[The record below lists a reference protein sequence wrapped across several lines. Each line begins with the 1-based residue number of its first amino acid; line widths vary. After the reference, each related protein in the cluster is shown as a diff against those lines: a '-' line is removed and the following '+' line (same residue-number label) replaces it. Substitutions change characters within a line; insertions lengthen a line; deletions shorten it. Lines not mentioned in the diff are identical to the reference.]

1 LVNLPVTTLSFSG
14 LLDWFSPGHRATS
27 GSLPA
32 PLRPISVGIAEV
44 EQAALQHLVGGGT
57 DARHGVC
64 RIEGRLFY
72 FGEEIVGIAIQ
83 GNSASLPQFRREKR
97 PHNRS
102 ALRAETAA
110 FVLKSASFEQLQ
122 IVTGCR

>member
-1 LVNLPVTTLSFSG
+1 
-14 LLDWFSPGHRATS
+14 
-27 GSLPA
+27 
-32 PLRPISVGIAEV
+32 
-44 EQAALQHLVGGGT
+44 
-57 DARHGVC
+57 VC

-97 PHNRS
+97 PHNRK
-102 ALRAETAA
+102 ALRPKTA
-110 FVLKSASFEQLQ
+110 FVLKSAGFEQLQ